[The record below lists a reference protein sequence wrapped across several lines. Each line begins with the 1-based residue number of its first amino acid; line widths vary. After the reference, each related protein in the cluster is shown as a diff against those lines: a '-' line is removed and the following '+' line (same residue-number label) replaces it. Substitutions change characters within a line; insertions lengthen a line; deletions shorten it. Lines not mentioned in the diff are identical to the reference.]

1 MDKDTILK
9 IMTYLDDEN
18 NKRKEEIYKLM
29 GDENYPIERIREL
42 QLKNCGI
49 GIARDIVQ
57 SLYRSLPLLE
67 IHKQNI

>member
-1 MDKDTILK
+1 
-9 IMTYLDDEN
+9 MTYLEDEN

-29 GDENYPIERIREL
+29 GDENYTIERIREL

-49 GIARDIVQ
+49 GIAIDIVR